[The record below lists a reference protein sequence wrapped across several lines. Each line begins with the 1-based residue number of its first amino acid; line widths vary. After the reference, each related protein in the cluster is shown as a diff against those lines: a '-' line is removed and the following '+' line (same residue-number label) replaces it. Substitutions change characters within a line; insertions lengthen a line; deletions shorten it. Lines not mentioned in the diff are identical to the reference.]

1 MYRVN
6 RTDKEVKVLDA
17 RGGTVFAAPLDSY
30 IIWGDAKTVT
40 KVTDLDDA
48 ALLKALVEV
57 VTIRRD
63 LDKG

>member
-6 RTDKEVKVLDA
+6 RTDKEVKVLDS
-17 RGGTVFAAPLDSY
+17 RGGNVFTAPLDSF
-30 IIWGDAKTVT
+30 IIWGHENTVT
-40 KVTDLDDA
+40 KVSDLDDA
-48 ALLKALVEV
+48 ALLKALVEA